1 MEEIEGIN
9 NVCLIKGA
17 FESIKND
24 TLLTHEEE
32 KALVNFIDRHVSC
45 DRYNPIS
52 AEIANKV
59 NVHRHSRTCHKHGT
73 NCRFN
78 FPRFPSLKTII
89 SVPVR
94 VLEKDEKKRKEIVKK
109 NNDLLNKV
117 KQTLENEDAMKSINS
132 IEQKQF
138 ENCKLYQKCVH
149 RLSLMLAEKQQ
160 KIVLNKKDF
169 GILKKTLTWNSDI
182 IELSM
187 TDLEVLVESEMK
199 NLVEIHEI
207 EKSIL
212 KKRMVALLIKSKI
225 NNDIHDDELLLAY
238 ENALRVNE
246 KGYSV
251 IIERKTDESFINN
264 FNHEWINAWSANM
277 DLQPSLDFYSVITY
291 ISEYYRH
298 V

>member
-1 MEEIEGIN
+1 M
-9 NVCLIKGA
+9 CLIKRA

-24 TLLTHEEE
+24 NLLTHEEE
-32 KALVNFIDRHVSC
+32 NALTNFIDKHVSC
-45 DRYNPIS
+45 DRYNPLS
-52 AEIANKV
+52 ADITNKV
-59 NVHRHSRTCHKHGT
+59 NVHRHSRTCRKHGT
-73 NCRFN
+73 SCRFN
-78 FPRFPSLKTII
+78 FPRYPTLKTII

-94 VLEKDEKKRKEIVKK
+94 VLEKDEKKRKEILKQ

-117 KQTLENEDAMKSINS
+117 KQTLENEDAMKSINL

-149 RLSLMLAEKQQ
+149 RLSLMLTEKQQ
-160 KIVLNKKDF
+160 KVLLSKKDF
-169 GILKKTLTWNSDI
+169 GILNKTLTWNSDI

-187 TDLEVLVESEMK
+187 ADLEVLVESEMI
-199 NLVEIHEI
+199 NLIEIREM

-212 KKRMVALLIKSKI
+212 KKRMLALLTKSKI

-246 KGYSV
+246 KSYSV
-251 IIERKTDESFINN
+251 IIERKTDECFINN
-264 FNHEWINAWSANM
+264 FNNEWINAWSANM